1 MAFILK
7 KMRCKT
13 IRPDCV
19 KPSIILPRSVKV
31 KKIASESRMDV
42 SRLQISLQRLSVSDF
57 SNSSSLI
64 SLNDLS
70 SSLVGSNLH
79 FFTLQELQVMTNN
92 FSRDELLGRG
102 GFGKVYK
109 GFIDD
114 RLKPGLKAQPVAVKV
129 LDLNGSQGHDE
140 WLAEVIFLGQLKHPH
155 LVKLIGCCCEDEHRL
170 LVYEYMPLGNLEN
183 KLFENYYAPLPWL
196 TRIKIA
202 IGTAECLAFLHG
214 EAKPVICRDLKSS
227 NILLDK
233 DYVAK
238 LSDFGLAKDGPQG
251 DDTHISTRVMGTE
264 GYAAPEYLQT
274 GHLTTMCDV
283 YSFGVVLLEL
293 LTGKKIVDRN
303 RPRKERYLVEWAR
316 PMLKD
321 FNKLEQI
328 LDPRLEGQPTMSN
341 VVKTLE
347 PLLDLNDIP
356 RGPFVFIVSP
366 EGNTSFVL
374 NNSDEKGEEKE
385 EKKDD
390 KRQPSVTKGS
400 TTTASD

>member
-1 MAFILK
+1 
-7 KMRCKT
+7 MRCKT

-19 KPSIILPRSVKV
+19 KPSIVLPRSVKV
-31 KKIASESRMDV
+31 KKTASESRMDV

-57 SNSSSLI
+57 SNYSSLI

-79 FFTLQELQVMTNN
+79 FLTLQELEVMTNN
-92 FSRDELLGRG
+92 FSRDEFLGRG
-102 GFGKVYK
+102 GFGEVYK

-140 WLAEVIFLGQLKHPH
+140 WL
-155 LVKLIGCCCEDEHRL
+155 
-170 LVYEYMPLGNLEN
+170 
-183 KLFENYYAPLPWL
+183 
-196 TRIKIA
+196 
-202 IGTAECLAFLHG
+202 
-214 EAKPVICRDLKSS
+214 
-227 NILLDK
+227 

-274 GHLTTMCDV
+274 GHLTTMCDI

-293 LTGKKIVDRN
+293 LTGKKTVDRN
-303 RPRKERYLVEWAR
+303 RPRKERYLVKWAR

-328 LDPRLEGQPTMSN
+328 LDPRLEGQYSTEGVKRAAKLAYQCLRRDPKARPTMSN

-356 RGPFVFIVSP
+356 KGPFVLIVSP

-374 NNSDEKGEEKE
+374 NNSDEKGAEKE
-385 EKKDD
+385 EEKDD
-390 KRQPSVTKGS
+390 NGS
-400 TTTASD
+400 HR

>member
-1 MAFILK
+1 
-7 KMRCKT
+7 MRCKT

-19 KPSIILPRSVKV
+19 EPSIILPRSVKV

-57 SNSSSLI
+57 SNCSSLI

-92 FSRDELLGRG
+92 FSRDEFLGRG

-140 WLAEVIFLGQLKHPH
+140 WLLKLLIYVIPFWNNA
-155 LVKLIGCCCEDEHRL
+155 D
-170 LVYEYMPLGNLEN
+170 
-183 KLFENYYAPLPWL
+183 YYAPLPWL

-328 LDPRLEGQPTMSN
+328 LDPRLEGQYPTEGVKRAAKLAYQCLRRDSKARPTMSN

-366 EGNTSFVL
+366 EGNTSFIF
-374 NNSDEKGEEKE
+374 NNSDENGEEKE

-390 KRQPSVTKGS
+390 NGS
-400 TTTASD
+400 HR